1 MQTGIVKFYNSE
13 KALGFITPDNG
24 EKDVFVHRTGI
35 KEGMLVDGAKVKFQ
49 TETTVKG
56 INAIVVVVID

>member
-13 KALGFITPDNG
+13 KAFGFITPDNG

-35 KEGMLVDGAKVKFQ
+35 KDGILVDGAKVQ
-49 TETTVKG
+49 YETETTVKG
-56 INAIVVVVID
+56 INAIDVEVVD